1 MGKEVSFSYAIF
13 IGAPASNVWK
23 GLVDG
28 EITKEYVYGTR
39 FESKL
44 KKGAPYAYLGEG
56 DFKVVEGQILEIEK
70 GSRLVLSWKANYDEA
85 VAKEEPSRVAFEL
98 TSSGPSMTKLS
109 LVHDGF
115 KEESAGYAGSKD
127 GWPLMLSSLKSI
139 LETGRALEVK

>member
-1 MGKEVSFSYAIF
+1 MENELSFEYNIF
-13 IGAPASNVWK
+13 IGAPVSRVWK

-28 EITKEYVYGTR
+28 EITKQYVYGTR

-44 KKGAPYAYLGEG
+44 TDGAPFAYLGEG
-56 DFKVVEGQILEIEK
+56 DFKVVEGNVMQIET

-85 VAKEEPSRVAFEL
+85 VAQEQPSRVVFEL
-98 TSSGPSMTKLS
+98 TPAGPAVTRLS

-115 KEESAGYAGSKD
+115 QAASSGYAGVKE

>member
-1 MGKEVSFSYAIF
+1 MGKEVRFTYEIF
-13 IGAPASNVWK
+13 IGASANNVWK

-28 EITKEYVYGTR
+28 EITKQYVYGTR

-56 DFKVVEGQILEIEK
+56 EFKVVEGEVLEIEK
-70 GSRLVLSWKANYDEA
+70 GARLVLSWKANYDEA

-98 TSSGPSMTKLS
+98 TSSDPSMTRLR

-115 KEESAGYAGSKD
+115 QEGSAGYAGSKE
-127 GWPLMLSSLKSI
+127 GWPLMRSSLKSI